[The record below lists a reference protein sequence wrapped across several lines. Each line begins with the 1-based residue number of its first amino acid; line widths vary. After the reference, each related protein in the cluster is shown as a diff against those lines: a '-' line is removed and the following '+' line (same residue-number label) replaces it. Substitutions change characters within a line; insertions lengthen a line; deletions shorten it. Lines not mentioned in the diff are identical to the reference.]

1 MNTDDD
7 RAGRFMWEEVD
18 ASIRRP
24 VEFSYTRQELEA
36 LFCLANEEDV
46 EKGRRYDA
54 RNAAINIWSHRWQDR
69 ATWEESDTVGT
80 SISIGSRRRCSMKSR
95 PMKIMT

>member
-7 RAGRFMWEEVD
+7 RAGRFMWEEAD

-36 LFCLANEEDV
+36 LFRLANEEDV
-46 EKGRRYDA
+46 EKGKRYDA
-54 RNAAINIWSHRWQDR
+54 RSAAINI
-69 ATWEESDTVGT
+69 
-80 SISIGSRRRCSMKSR
+80 
-95 PMKIMT
+95 